1 MVGAELVHPLFPF
14 PFYGH
19 LVSELYITTHG
30 FLSLS
35 TRLHDFIY
43 KTQYI
48 APLRVK
54 VTYSLLLDSHI
65 LIRTGSGSW

>member
-1 MVGAELVHPLFPF
+1 MFAGLSDLMVGAELVHPLFPF

-54 VTYSLLLDSHI
+54 VT
-65 LIRTGSGSW
+65 